1 MKLLIIGNAGC
12 GKTFLAKKI
21 AKQLRIPVFHI
32 DDIWFKPGGYG
43 PEFERTA
50 QERKQIIKN
59 ILGKKNYIIEGASG
73 ITAKDFAKHVSHL
86 VMVAYDKNVCIES
99 IKTRKLPKG
108 QTSTPKQ
115 TAFLVA
121 MAKKYYDPKNDG
133 SISLNTHLDIFDDFC
148 GSKYYITDRDDA
160 NRFRI

>member
-12 GKTFLAKKI
+12 GKTYLAHKLG
-21 AKQLRIPVFHI
+21 KQLKIPVFHI

-43 PEFERTA
+43 PEHERTA
-50 QERKQIIKN
+50 QERKKIMKSIMA
-59 ILGKKNYIIEGASG
+59 KKNYIIEGASG
-73 ITAKDFAKHVSHL
+73 ISAREFAKHVSHL
-86 VMVAYDKNVCIES
+86 VMIAYDKKVCIES

-108 QTSTPKQ
+108 QVSTPEQ
-115 TAFLVA
+115 TAFLVK
-121 MAKKYYDPKNDG
+121 MAKKYYDPKNEG
-133 SISLNTHLDIFDDFC
+133 SISFNTHTEIFDDFC